1 MRPREL
7 LEGEKLDGGWTVGK
21 MIQKK
26 GGTGSFFSVGYI
38 VSDEN
43 GRECYLKAMDYHE
56 AMTAKQQFLSPFHA
70 TYGHVPAP
78 GAIFGYEAMSAI
90 LSVLREAGSQ
100 ANNRKTVVRD
110 FFAIKNRPSVVGTY
124 SINSQGDTS
133 ISPFIV
139 SRLVSGT
146 LVPYKFVQANP

>member
-1 MRPREL
+1 MAASLQRAKPTLYASEPGFL
-7 LEGEKLDGGWTVGK
+7 TSSYSK
-21 MIQKK
+21 
-26 GGTGSFFSVGYI
+26 
-38 VSDEN
+38 
-43 GRECYLKAMDYHE
+43 
-56 AMTAKQQFLSPFHA
+56 TAKQQFLSPFHA

-133 ISPFIV
+133 VSPFIV